1 MRVAFKEWAI
11 VTDALLRGEQI
22 IILRKGGIA
31 EGRGGFR
38 PEHEQ
43 FWLFPTQFHQQ
54 RESVVPA
61 AQARFD
67 ELAKSWP
74 PADRVRIEG
83 FATLTGWRKLD
94 TLEEARKLS
103 GQHIWRDEV
112 IASRYEWGR
121 EAGIYVLLVRI
132 NRLPAPVEL
141 PVLPA
146 YAGCKSWIELERDLP
161 TDGAMPVLSDAEF
174 AARVQQLHAA
184 LQS

>member
-54 RESVVPA
+54 RESVIPS
-61 AQARFD
+61 AQARYD
-67 ELAKSWP
+67 ELSAAWP
-74 PADRVRIEG
+74 PANRVRIEG
-83 FATLTGWRKLD
+83 FAVLTGWRR
-94 TLEEARKLS
+94 LESLEDARKLA
-103 GQHIWRDEV
+103 GQHIWREEV

-121 EAGIYVLLVRI
+121 EAGIYVLMVRV
-132 NRLPAPVEL
+132 NRLAAPVEL
-141 PVLPA
+141 PLSPA
-146 YAGCKSWIELERDLP
+146 YAGCKSWIELEQDIE
-161 TDGAMPVLSDAEF
+161 TEGAQPVLSDSEF
-174 AARVQQLHAA
+174 AARVQRLHAA

>member
-54 RESVVPA
+54 RDSVIPA
-61 AQARFD
+61 AQARLD
-67 ELAKSWP
+67 ELSASWP
-74 PADRVRIEG
+74 PADRVRLEG
-83 FATLTGWRKLD
+83 FATLTGWRRLE

-103 GQHIWRDEV
+103 GQHIWREEV

-121 EAGIYVLLVRI
+121 EAGIYVLIVRVR
-132 NRLPAPVEL
+132 RLPAPVEL
-141 PVLPA
+141 PLSPA
-146 YAGCKSWIELERDLP
+146 YGGCKSWIELEQDLG
-161 TDGAMPVLSDAEF
+161 TDGAKPVLSDADF
-174 AARVQQLHAA
+174 AARVQRLHAA
-184 LQS
+184 LSA